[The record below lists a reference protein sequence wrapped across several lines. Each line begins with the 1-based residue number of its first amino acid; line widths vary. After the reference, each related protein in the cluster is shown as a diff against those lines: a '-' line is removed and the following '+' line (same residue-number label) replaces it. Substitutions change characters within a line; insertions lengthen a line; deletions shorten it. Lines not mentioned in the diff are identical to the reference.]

1 MISMHIKENHKHEKA
16 LDIYNMVNRVK
27 IGYEDNM
34 KYIANKNSQEEGHM
48 NIH

>member
-1 MISMHIKENHKHEKA
+1 MHTKQNSKHEKA

-34 KYIANKNSQEEGHM
+34 KYIVNKNSQEEGHM
-48 NIH
+48 NIS